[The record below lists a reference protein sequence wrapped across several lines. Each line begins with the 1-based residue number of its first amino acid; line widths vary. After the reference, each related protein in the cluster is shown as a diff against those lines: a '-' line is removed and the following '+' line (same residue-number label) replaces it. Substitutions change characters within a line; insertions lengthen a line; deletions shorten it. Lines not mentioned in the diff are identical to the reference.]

1 MEPTTNVQS
10 RAFEIADQSP
20 LPRLTGLPDV
30 SRVQYRPPV
39 AVETVDFDTAD
50 RALSSHGILL
60 RRTTGG
66 PSPGW
71 LVTLETA
78 EGEMSATEELTKS
91 DRKAAEGQD
100 ANPAQISVPGS
111 LLDLIQAH
119 LRGSQVLPVARQNI
133 LHAAVELID
142 SSGNVIAEIGDDQVA
157 AMAVGTRTQGR
168 VHHRREWTVALKAE
182 FGPEKQADVF
192 LDSVA
197 KVLQEA
203 GATSAPAPADVVDDR
218 PAPIPDSQG
227 EDDTTAVLRA
237 ALSSQVERLK
247 AWDPLVR
254 IDAYDSVHQ
263 MRVSARALRSII
275 QTYRPLFSEKEA
287 KELNRELKTL
297 GRILADARDSEVVRD
312 MVDEKVAA
320 LPAGTVGTVVSP
332 KIVKHLIRSFDDD
345 YRKAHKRVRKELSGN
360 WYFGLLDL
368 LDGFIEN
375 LPLDPELTSK
385 QKSDP
390 ASLLNPLVDDQ
401 LASVLAMARAVESEP
416 DPIEQVELMHE
427 VRKDAKRLRYAISA
441 VSDSGLMEFDAAT
454 DSKMKVAKRLQGVL
468 GEHRD
473 SIMFGEHVLA
483 SARQEE
489 KSGGN
494 SFGYGVLF
502 AAEFPLRAK
511 AEKKFTKLVQR
522 LGEE

>member
-1 MEPTTNVQS
+1 MTNVQT

-20 LPRLTGLPDV
+20 LPRLTGLPNV

-50 RALSSHGILL
+50 RTLSNHGILL

-71 LVTLETA
+71 LVTLQTA
-78 EGEMSATEELTKS
+78 QGEMSASKELSKS
-91 DRKAAEGQD
+91 DRKAATDQD
-100 ANPAQISVPGS
+100 VNPTQISVPGS
-111 LLDLIQAH
+111 LLDLVQAH
-119 LRGSQVLPVARQNI
+119 LRGAQVLPVARQNI
-133 LHAAVELID
+133 LHAVVELVD
-142 SSGNVIAEIGDDQVA
+142 SSGIVIAEIGDDQVA
-157 AMAVGTRTQGR
+157 AMAVGTRTPAR
-168 VHHRREWTVALKAE
+168 VHHRREWTVELKTDLGSE
-182 FGPEKQADVF
+182 TQAHAF
-192 LDSVA
+192 LDA
-197 KVLQEA
+197 AAEVLHKA
-203 GATSAPAPADVVDDR
+203 GATPAPAPADVVDDR
-218 PAPIPDSQG
+218 PVPVPNTQG
-227 EDDTTAVLRA
+227 EDDATAVLRA
-237 ALSSQVERLK
+237 ALSSQADRLK

-275 QTYRPLFSEKEA
+275 QTYRPLFAEKEA
-287 KELNRELKTL
+287 QELNRELKTL

-320 LPAGTVGTVVSP
+320 LPPGTVGTVVSP

-345 YRKAHKRVRKELSGN
+345 YRKAHKRVRKELSGS

-368 LDGFIEN
+368 LDGFIEDP
-375 LPLDPELTSK
+375 PLDPDLTAR
-385 QKSDP
+385 QKADP

-401 LASVLAMARAVESEP
+401 LAAVLEMAAAVESEP
-416 DPIEQVELMHE
+416 DPLEQIELMHE

-441 VSDSGLMEFDAAT
+441 VSDSGLMSFDEAAE
-454 DSKMKVAKRLQGVL
+454 SKMKVAKKLQGVL

-483 SARQEE
+483 AARQEE
-489 KSGGN
+489 KSGGK

-502 AAEFPLRAK
+502 AAEFPLREK
-511 AEKKFTKLVQR
+511 AEKKFTKLVRR
-522 LGEE
+522 LGGE